1 MALYGLLHA
10 QRVGAKKIKMFSDK
24 LECLGGNLNVWG
36 RKILILRVGTSN
48 VWGKKVLI
56 IRVGTLK
63 VQKLIFVF
71 LKKIKVLKALRKIN
85 L

>member
-10 QRVGAKKIKMFSDK
+10 QRVGVAKKIKMFSNK

-36 RKILILRVGTSN
+36 RKILILQVGTSN

-56 IRVGTLK
+56 V
-63 VQKLIFVF
+63 
-71 LKKIKVLKALRKIN
+71 
-85 L
+85 